1 MLSRLTVKASSRLT
15 VKASPLRLRLDG
27 RGHTLSTSASR
38 EGAGVGGSYVSWLK
52 QGLLQP
58 TILVALGSA
67 GTFAVTWYAE
77 LLGLPAQVKQLEK
90 NIDKLEKNID
100 IKIDALSSKIDSRF
114 DSLNDFKTQLLIR
127 VDKSENRAE
136 RRWFG

>member
-52 QGLLQP
+52 QWLLQP
-58 TILVALGSA
+58 TSLGALGSA

-77 LLGLPAQVKQLEK
+77 LSGLPAQVKQLEK

>member
-77 LLGLPAQVKQLEK
+77 LLGLPAQVKQLE
-90 NIDKLEKNID
+90 NC
-100 IKIDALSSKIDSRF
+100 
-114 DSLNDFKTQLLIR
+114 Q
-127 VDKSENRAE
+127 
-136 RRWFG
+136 RRLFRRT

>member
-77 LLGLPAQVKQLEK
+77 LFGLPAQVKQLEK

-100 IKIDALSSKIDSRF
+100 ITIDALSSKIDSRF

-136 RRWFG
+136 RRWLG